1 MKLTWLR
8 AGCASI
14 AECGEYTVQCYL
26 WCNVENEKKW
36 VFDVYRT
43 TTSALVKVS
52 PSRHDTREAAET
64 ACEAWLDQH
73 DKPVWHDATE
83 WLSWAEWRGE
93 CLIIRKVSD
102 NDWKFNRVG
111 ATYNDGTHPTC
122 VAAKMSAEQYV
133 REQTGGAA

>member
-1 MKLTWLR
+1 MKLDWLR
-8 AGCASI
+8 AGCVSI
-14 AECGEYTVQCYL
+14 AESCGYTATTWKIDVSEWRWEL
-26 WCNVENEKKW
+26 RCNESG
-36 VFDVYRT
+36 RH
-43 TTSALVKVS
+43 SAGA
-52 PSRHDTREAAET
+52 RIGTREAAEA